1 MLSPVVELRRYA
13 LHPGR
18 RDDLIT
24 LFDREFLE
32 GQEVTGM
39 TVIAQFRDLGDP
51 DTFVWLRGFP
61 DMEARKTSLT
71 AFYGGP
77 IWARHRDEA
86 NGTMISSD
94 DVFLLEPMQT
104 DGGFFEPGP
113 TRPASGAVALPDGYI
128 AANTCHL
135 DAPADTALIHRFE
148 TEIAAALAAAGA
160 PVIASFVTLH
170 AENTFPRLPVR
181 AGENVLVWFSRLA
194 TPDADPLRAVVAHH
208 LTQRVEIAVLHP
220 TARSWLR

>member
-61 DMEARKTSLT
+61 DMEARK
-71 AFYGGP
+71 
-77 IWARHRDEA
+77 HR
-86 NGTMISSD
+86 
-94 DVFLLEPMQT
+94 
-104 DGGFFEPGP
+104 
-113 TRPASGAVALPDGYI
+113 
-128 AANTCHL
+128 
-135 DAPADTALIHRFE
+135 
-148 TEIAAALAAAGA
+148 
-160 PVIASFVTLH
+160 
-170 AENTFPRLPVR
+170 
-181 AGENVLVWFSRLA
+181 
-194 TPDADPLRAVVAHH
+194 
-208 LTQRVEIAVLHP
+208 
-220 TARSWLR
+220 